1 MISLELTYVR
11 MPQHL
16 WPCDY
21 RTMVCPDLFGR
32 RGNKMKIGFNS
43 SVCFVLISALWW
55 PVAGSAC
62 GGFFCQTLP
71 IDQAGEQIVFRKD
84 SSQITAMVQIQFE
97 GEASDFGWVVPV
109 PSTPEIDIGN
119 NAVFTALDLATR
131 PQFNLTRSGQAC
143 EVSVLATSSGG
154 DASVD
159 ENDSVADS
167 GVIVESVEEVGS
179 YIATVISGTD
189 PQAVANWLLERNYQL
204 TADGAG
210 LLAPYVEDGMKFVA
224 LKLQDNRDEGSIQP
238 LILKYQSEK
247 PVIPIRLTA
256 VAALEDMGV
265 LVWVVGDARAVPEN
279 YLHVTPNYT
288 RLNWYTGSSNAYASY
303 QSLITDAMNEAGGQG
318 FATDYAGRFNNL
330 GSRLPSAEGLRNSL
344 NQLGSL
350 GNADF
355 ITGTLSAFGSDPSVL
370 SALAAVLPLPD
381 GQTAS
386 LYFDQ
391 TALSVS
397 YTGEELAAARAALDT
412 FIRDDVI
419 EPTRVSVDL
428 LDDNRYLTR
437 LYTTLS
443 ADEMTVDPA
452 FVFNS
457 DMGEQQLDR
466 NANLDAS
473 CVNDQTKWTLTLGEG
488 TGRNDVM
495 VIDAVGPVPLAAP
508 AMDQAASWKV
518 ERTSNSGLPVVAD
531 ENSYAPVSVA
541 PVSTGGGGMGV
552 GLFLFVVAGAY
563 RRNCS

>member
-1 MISLELTYVR
+1 MNVR
-11 MPQHL
+11 
-16 WPCDY
+16 
-21 RTMVCPDLFGR
+21 F
-32 RGNKMKIGFNS
+32 S
-43 SVCFVLISALWW
+43 SGACFVLFCALCW
-55 PVAGSAC
+55 PVAGLAC

-84 SSQITAMVQIQFE
+84 GSQITAMVQIQFE

-119 NAVFTALDLATR
+119 NAVFTALDVATR
-131 PQFNLTRSGQAC
+131 PQFNLSRSGQAC
-143 EVSVLATSSGG
+143 EVSILGTSTDGG
-154 DASVD
+154 TSVD
-159 ENDSVADS
+159 DNDSAAGA
-167 GVIVESVEEVGS
+167 GVNVESVEEVGS

-189 PQAVANWLLERNYQL
+189 PQEVANWLLERNYQL
-204 TADGAG
+204 TADGAA

-288 RLNWYTGSSNAYASY
+288 RLNWYTGSRNAYASY

-330 GSRLPSAEGLRNSL
+330 ASRLPSAERLRDNL
-344 NQLGSL
+344 NQLGSS

-355 ITGTLSAFGSDPSVL
+355 IAGALRDFGSDPSVL
-370 SALAAVLPLPD
+370 SALAAVLPLPE

-386 LYFDQ
+386 LYFDRS
-391 TALSVS
+391 ALSVS
-397 YTGEELAAARAALDT
+397 FTGEELAAARAALDT

-457 DMGEQQLDR
+457 DMGEQQLER
-466 NANLDAS
+466 NASLDAS
-473 CVNDQTKWTLTLGEG
+473 CINGETKWTLTLGEG

-495 VIDAVGPVPLAAP
+495 VIDAAGPVPLAAP

-518 ERTSNSGLPVVAD
+518 ERTSSAGLPVVAD
-531 ENSYAPVSVA
+531 ENSYGPVSVA
-541 PVSTGGGGMGV
+541 AVSTGGGGIGV
-552 GLFLFVVAGAY
+552 GVLFFAIAGL
-563 RRNCS
+563 RRRIVHS